1 MLPFWQR
8 LRLFLLSPMAV
19 MTSTYV
25 LTGFGSGILYPYF
38 GLFFVQH
45 LGANSAFFGI
55 MSGSSNALLAFATLL
70 TPWMVMRIDR
80 LKTIVLTSSLSLPF
94 ILCMGIVPILLP
106 VTILYLLF
114 QVLWNMANGILELFS
129 MEIVPPKL
137 QGRANSIYQVA
148 FQGTSA
154 AATPLGGLLI
164 AHLGYT
170 PVFWITTV
178 LFLLAEILLWWRFAG
193 KRFVIPEVS
202 TEATKDGQDEDER
215 VIDSSEHTEMEPNAQ
230 LR

>member
-1 MLPFWQR
+1 
-8 LRLFLLSPMAV
+8 
-19 MTSTYV
+19 
-25 LTGFGSGILYPYF
+25 
-38 GLFFVQH
+38 
-45 LGANSAFFGI
+45 
-55 MSGSSNALLAFATLL
+55 
-70 TPWMVMRIDR
+70 
-80 LKTIVLTSSLSLPF
+80 
-94 ILCMGIVPILLP
+94 MGIVPILLP

-193 KRFVIPEVS
+193 KRFVIPEAS
-202 TEATKDGQDEDER
+202 LRAIEEGGQQEDEK
-215 VIDSSEHTEMEPNAQ
+215 VVTSSEDAEREQDDEEARSSPVVPNTLERDEA
-230 LR
+230 